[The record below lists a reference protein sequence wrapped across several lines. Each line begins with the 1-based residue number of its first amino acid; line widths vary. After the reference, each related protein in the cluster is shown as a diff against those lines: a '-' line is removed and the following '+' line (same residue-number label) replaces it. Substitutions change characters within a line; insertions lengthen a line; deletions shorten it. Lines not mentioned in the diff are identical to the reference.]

1 MRNSEPKESKVEP
14 LSLGLAFPWP
24 CSSRA
29 SVLTV
34 IVASSILSRSPS
46 AGASGPSAG
55 QLYTSAVLAQD
66 PYSLYDLQQTSGS
79 TVYDASPNGDNAS
92 VSGDGSEEGQTPG
105 PFSGSSFFN
114 FGGQELSPNVP
125 FSADSMT
132 LSAWV
137 NLNSDD
143 GGNNLE
149 FLLGGYGVDLA
160 FGKSGSNF
168 YPVMNVGTC
177 YEENCLN
184 YGLELGYSS
193 ANEIPA
199 GKWEFVAWTINLST
213 TTSGCPDASSENPV
227 PDEQA
232 AIYLDG
238 VEQDSGFACGTLDG
252 YGYSGD
258 AIGNV
263 NDSIYYGVLPT
274 SGTGTR
280 R

>member
-1 MRNSEPKESKVEP
+1 MNRRFRAQQRAEGVQ
-14 LSLGLAFPWP
+14 GRAAQPW
-24 CSSRA
+24 SRLPMAVLIAA

-114 FGGQELSPNVP
+114 FGGQELSPNMP

-149 FLLGGYGVDLA
+149 IPLGRLRRRFGV
-160 FGKSGSNF
+160 
-168 YPVMNVGTC
+168 
-177 YEENCLN
+177 
-184 YGLELGYSS
+184 
-193 ANEIPA
+193 
-199 GKWEFVAWTINLST
+199 
-213 TTSGCPDASSENPV
+213 
-227 PDEQA
+227 
-232 AIYLDG
+232 
-238 VEQDSGFACGTLDG
+238 
-252 YGYSGD
+252 
-258 AIGNV
+258 
-263 NDSIYYGVLPT
+263 
-274 SGTGTR
+274 R
-280 R
+280 